1 VIRPALMSWSFLYA
15 VRNRC
20 TTKMRFQ
27 QARLR
32 VLLYGGTLV
41 GLIQVK
47 KRERGEERT
56 MPTEIP
62 FLIGEIPNRQN
73 SWLGDRPT

>member
-1 VIRPALMSWSFLYA
+1 MIRPVLMSWSFLYA

-20 TTKMRFQ
+20 TTKMGFQ
-27 QARLR
+27 RARLR
-32 VLLYGGTLV
+32 VLLHGGTLV

-47 KRERGEERT
+47 KRECGEEWT

-62 FLIGEIPNRQN
+62 FLIGETPTDRT
-73 SWLGDRPT
+73 LG